1 MTVRR
6 LAFAPVLALLALLAV
21 AGCSEGPPPPAPPP
35 VVRPPPAGKKPAGA
49 LEGPQGKV
57 TVERDGKTGPA
68 KAGPV
73 FTKDAIETGEDGAA
87 VLRFP
92 GDRLVELGADG
103 RFVIEQSGG
112 GVLLTVAKGL
122 VLTRVPAGSADGGE
136 VEVLLTISTP
146 FGLTRV
152 GGASVQITV
161 GETSAD
167 VAVKLGEIEVVP
179 KGGEATKLG
188 AGKRTSL
195 GGSRELPPIS
205 LAIVASAGKAEHKPA
220 GAKAF
225 TRVNPKKPPA
235 LAAGDALK
243 VTDGRV
249 TVAPEGSTSRFTLT
263 RGSEVVLLEAGSGA
277 GLEATALDMKKGELE
292 VNAPRAQKTKVGV
305 AAGLGLSS
313 EAGGQYA
320 VRKVGGGYEL
330 DAKAGDVTVE
340 REGQEPVVVPGG
352 HTALIGGKD
361 VRVRDAAREVVTLPS
376 RNGLKLFHPGL
387 KKVTL
392 TWDGPDEVK
401 DWRIAISSEPGFKN
415 PSLDGVVHERFVTVP
430 VPARGV
436 LYWRVYK
443 GDEEHERGN
452 VQFSPEPSSADLS
465 RNKNLVPDGPDT
477 TTIYYQDKPPV
488 VTFTWAKEAGAAR
501 YALKVYREGELGKA
515 IAERSADETQVAL
528 PESTLSEGKY
538 LWSVTPTDA
547 KGKELK
553 GGRLNKLNM
562 VYDNAVPQLII
573 KAPRNGEAGG
583 KSVRVAG
590 IAPVGAKVFVNGK
603 AMDLDEKAR
612 FEAQVAP
619 LPGGRVVF
627 RMVNGSAETYTVRTV
642 KGR

>member
-1 MTVRR
+1 MSARR
-6 LAFAPVLALLALLAV
+6 HLAFVAFLALWGL
-21 AGCSEGPPPPAPPP
+21 AGCSEDETAAPPP
-35 VVRPPPAGKKPAGA
+35 KPPQATTPEKKPAGA

-57 TVERDGKTGPA
+57 TIERDGKTAAA

-73 FTKDAIETGEDGAA
+73 FTRDALETGEDGQA

-92 GDRLVELGADG
+92 GDRLVELGPDG
-103 RFVIEQSGG
+103 RFVIEESGG
-112 GVLLTVAKGL
+112 GVLLTVSKGL
-122 VLTRVPAGSADGGE
+122 VLTRVPATRPDGGD
-136 VEVLLTISTP
+136 VDVLLTISTP

-167 VAVKLGEIEVVP
+167 VDVKLGEIEVVP
-179 KGGEATKLG
+179 KGGDATKLG

-195 GGSRELPPIS
+195 GGSRELAPITLS
-205 LAIVASAGKAEHKPA
+205 IIATAGKAEHKAA

-249 TVAPEGSTSRFTLT
+249 TVAPEGSASRFTLT
-263 RGSEVVLLEAGSGA
+263 RGTEVVLLEAGSGA
-277 GLEATALDMKKGELE
+277 GFEATGLEMKKGELE
-292 VNAPRAQKTKVGV
+292 VSSPRQQKTKVGV
-305 AAGLGLSS
+305 AAGLGLVSD
-313 EAGGQYA
+313 AGGQFA
-320 VRKVGGGYEL
+320 VRKVGGGFEL
-330 DAKAGDVTVE
+330 EAKAGDVTVE
-340 REGQEPVVVPGG
+340 RDGQKPVVVPGG
-352 HTALIGGKD
+352 HTALIGAKD
-361 VRVRDAAREVVTLPS
+361 VQVKDASREVVTLPS

-401 DWRIAISSEPGFKN
+401 DWRIAISNEPGFKN

-436 LYWRVYK
+436 LYWRVYL
-443 GDEEHERGN
+443 GDQEHERGN

-488 VTFTWAKEAGAAR
+488 VTFTWAKEEGAAR

-515 IAERSADETQVAL
+515 IAERTTDETQVAL
-528 PESTLSEGKY
+528 PESTLAEGKY
-538 LWSVTPTDA
+538 LWSVTPMDA

-553 GGRLNKLNM
+553 GGRLNKLHM

-573 KAPRNGEAGG
+573 KSPRNGEAGG
-583 KSVRVAG
+583 KSVKVAG

-603 AMDLDEKAR
+603 AMELDEKAR
-612 FEAQVAP
+612 FESQVAP

-627 RMVNGSAETYTVRTV
+627 RMVNGAAETYTVRTV
-642 KGR
+642 RGR